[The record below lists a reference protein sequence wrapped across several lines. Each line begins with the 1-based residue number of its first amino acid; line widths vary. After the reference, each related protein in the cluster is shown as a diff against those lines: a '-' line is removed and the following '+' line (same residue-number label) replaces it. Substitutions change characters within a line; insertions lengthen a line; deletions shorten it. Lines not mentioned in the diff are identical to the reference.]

1 MDTRIKLYNIFKLK
15 CPRCYKGNLFTN
27 RGLFVFN
34 KILDMPQNCSHCNQD
49 FKIEPGFYS
58 AALWISY
65 PIVLIVFIP
74 LLFLG
79 LYLNENY
86 EISFKIL
93 LPVLVILCF
102 LLQIPIMRISR
113 AILIHLTINYVQGG
127 KRGGTI

>member
-1 MDTRIKLYNIFKLK
+1 
-15 CPRCYKGNLFTN
+15 
-27 RGLFVFN
+27 
-34 KILDMPQNCSHCNQD
+34 MPQNCPHCNQD

-65 PIVLIVFIP
+65 PIVLIVFVP

-86 EISFKIL
+86 EIPFKML
-93 LPVLVILCF
+93 LPILVILCF

-127 KRGGTI
+127 KRDGTI